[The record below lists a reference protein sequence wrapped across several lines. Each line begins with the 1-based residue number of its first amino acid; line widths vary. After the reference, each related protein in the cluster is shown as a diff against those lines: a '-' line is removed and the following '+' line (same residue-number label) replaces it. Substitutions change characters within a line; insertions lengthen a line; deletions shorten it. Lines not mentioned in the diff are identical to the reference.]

1 LILSL
6 LGTLYGEIMVYNL
19 ERKNSYKKDGRILGL
34 DVGDKSLG
42 VAISDISGK
51 IATGLEGVKFSK
63 SSMKEKVEYVK
74 KVAVYHKVGKIVM
87 GLPVNL
93 KGEEGHQAEK
103 IHRFAEDLSSQI
115 SIPVVFFDERF
126 SSVAAE
132 KVLKEAK
139 VSLNKRKKVRDKLA
153 ATIILQNYLDTKCI

>member
-1 LILSL
+1 MAYS
-6 LGTLYGEIMVYNL
+6 L
-19 ERKNSYKKDGRILGL
+19 ERRNSYGKNSRILGL

-42 VAISDISGK
+42 VAISDISGT
-51 IATGLEGVKFSK
+51 IARGLEGVKFSK
-63 SSMKEKVEYVK
+63 SSTKEKVEYVK
-74 KVAVYHKVGKIVM
+74 KVTAYHKVGKIVM

-93 KGEEGHQAEK
+93 KGEEGYQAEK

-132 KVLKEAK
+132 EVLKEAK
-139 VSLNKRKKVRDKLA
+139 VSFNKRKKVKDKLA
-153 ATIILQNYLDTKCI
+153 ATIILQNYLDAKCV